1 MEIIIVGCGKVGSFL
16 ARELSEEG
24 HNIVVVDTRADRV
37 EESALESDTLGCIG
51 IAISHDTLLE
61 AGVEKADLL
70 IAVTGNDEVN
80 LLCCL
85 LAKRAGRCATIAR
98 VRNPEYQDA
107 LTFLGRVLDLAM
119 VVNPEQSAAE
129 EIFRVLHFPTA
140 INVDTFSRG
149 SSEILKFRIKD
160 NSPLNGMPVRD
171 VVSILHANI
180 LVCVVERGDEVFIPD
195 GDFVLQNRDLVS
207 IAGTLKDS
215 LAFFEQI
222 GIKTNTVR
230 DIIIIGASK
239 IAFYLA
245 KMLEKSGIHVTIIE
259 KDLDAC
265 NNIAEKLPFVNVIH
279 GDGSDQK
286 LLLEEGLA
294 NVDAFAALT
303 GLDEEN
309 VFLSM
314 YAKSKA
320 RMKTITKINRIGFD
334 EVISDLDLD
343 TIINP
348 KKLTAQNTLRY
359 ARTMANTVG
368 SNVETLHRLAQD
380 RVEALE
386 FVIRDQSPVN
396 NIPLSRLNLKS
407 GVLIAL
413 IEREGRV
420 FIPRGSDFIQ
430 PGDRVIV
437 ITDRSGMCDVQ
448 DILGSRGGLQR

>member
-1 MEIIIVGCGKVGSFL
+1 M
-16 ARELSEEG
+16 
-24 HNIVVVDTRADRV
+24 
-37 EESALESDTLGCIG
+37 
-51 IAISHDTLLE
+51 
-61 AGVEKADLL
+61 
-70 IAVTGNDEVN
+70 
-80 LLCCL
+80 
-85 LAKRAGRCATIAR
+85 
-98 VRNPEYQDA
+98 
-107 LTFLGRVLDLAM
+107 
-119 VVNPEQSAAE
+119 
-129 EIFRVLHFPTA
+129 
-140 INVDTFSRG
+140 
-149 SSEILKFRIKD
+149 
-160 NSPLNGMPVRD
+160 
-171 VVSILHANI
+171 
-180 LVCVVERGDEVFIPD
+180 
-195 GDFVLQNRDLVS
+195 
-207 IAGTLKDS
+207 
-215 LAFFEQI
+215 
-222 GIKTNTVR
+222 
-230 DIIIIGASK
+230 
-239 IAFYLA
+239 
-245 KMLEKSGIHVTIIE
+245 
-259 KDLDAC
+259 
-265 NNIAEKLPFVNVIH
+265 IH

-348 KKLTAQNTLRY
+348 KKLTAQNILRY

>member
-24 HNIVVVDTRADRV
+24 HNIVVVDTKADRV
-37 EESALESDTLGCIG
+37 EETALESDALGCIG
-51 IAISHDTLLE
+51 NAISHETLKE
-61 AGVEKADLL
+61 AGVETADLL
-70 IAVTGNDEVN
+70 IALTGNDEVN

-85 LAKRAGRCATIAR
+85 LAKRAGSCATIAR

-107 LTFLGRVLDLAM
+107 LSFLGRVL
-119 VVNPEQSAAE
+119 
-129 EIFRVLHFPTA
+129 HFPAA

-149 SSEILKFRIKD
+149 SSEILKFRIRD
-160 NSPLNGMPVRD
+160 NSPLDGMPVRD
-171 VVSILHANI
+171 VVRQLHANI
-180 LVCVVERGDEVFIPD
+180 LVCVVERGEEVFIPD
-195 GDFVLQNRDLVS
+195 GDFVLQTRDLVS
-207 IAGTLKDS
+207 IAGTPKEALS
-215 LAFFEQI
+215 FFEQI
-222 GIKTNTVR
+222 GVPTNTVR
-230 DIIIIGASK
+230 DIIIIGASR

-245 KMLEKSGIHVTIIE
+245 KMLEKSKIHVTIIE

-265 NNIAEKLPFVNVIH
+265 TNIAEKLPFVNVIH

-286 LLLEEGLA
+286 LLLDEGLA
-294 NVDAFAALT
+294 DVDAFAALT

-309 VFLSM
+309 VFLSL
-314 YAKSKA
+314 YAKSRA

-348 KKLTAQNTLRY
+348 KKMTAQSILRY

-368 SNVETLHRLAQD
+368 SNVETLHRLAGD
-380 RVEALE
+380 KVEALE
-386 FVIRDQSPVN
+386 FVIRKDSPVTN
-396 NIPLSRLNLKS
+396 VSLSKLNLKP

-420 FIPRGSDFIQ
+420 FIPRGSDSIQ
-430 PGDRVIV
+430 ADDRVIV
-437 ITDRSGMCDVQ
+437 ITKATGMCDVK
-448 DILGSRGGLQR
+448 DILESRGGLQR